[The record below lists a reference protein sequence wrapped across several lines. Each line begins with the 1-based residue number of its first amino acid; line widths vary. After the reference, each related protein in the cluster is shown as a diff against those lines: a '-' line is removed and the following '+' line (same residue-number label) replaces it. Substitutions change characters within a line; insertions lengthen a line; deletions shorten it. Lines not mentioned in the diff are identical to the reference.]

1 MSVNLPVV
9 IEAISNETAP
19 VIYKTDGLKPY
30 LQHIKEQVSGEVPD
44 LTTKKGR
51 DRIASLS
58 AMVSKSKTAV
68 EKPGRDY
75 LKRLKELPKEIEKEL
90 KTFVD
95 ECDFLR
101 DEIRKPLTDWENANK
116 AREAA
121 HVSNIQSFG
130 EWAQS
135 GSISAEIAGALA
147 EIESRTLGD
156 HCEEYLS
163 QYVAAKDSA
172 IAQLKQ
178 RYQAAVEFEAQQAE
192 LERLRKE
199 AAEREQKEREERL
212 MREAADNARREAEQK
227 AQRERD
233 EVARIEREKQLE
245 SERREM
251 QLKLQVEA
259 AERQRLEAEQRAEQ
273 RADYERQQSEIRA
286 KQAAEAERLRIE
298 QQQAA
303 ERAEAEKQAANKAHS
318 ASVNREIL
326 SALVGAG
333 FSEEQGKLVV
343 RLAASKLCGQ
353 LVINY

>member
-9 IEAISNETAP
+9 IEAISDETAP
-19 VIYKTDGLKPY
+19 VIYKTGGLKPY

-95 ECDFLR
+95 ECDLLR
-101 DEIRKPLTDWENANK
+101 DEVRKPLTDWENANK

-135 GSISAEIAGALA
+135 GLTSGEIAGALA
-147 EIESRTLGD
+147 EIESRTLGE

-212 MREAADNARREAEQK
+212 MREAAENARREAEQK

-251 QLKLQVEA
+251 QLKLQAEA
-259 AERQRLEAEQRAEQ
+259 AERQRLEAEQRAE
-273 RADYERQQSEIRA
+273 YERQQSEIRA

-303 ERAEAEKQAANKAHS
+303 ERAEAEKQAANKAHR

-326 SALVGAG
+326 SVLVGAG

>member
-9 IEAISNETAP
+9 IEAISDETAP

-95 ECDFLR
+95 ECDLLR
-101 DEIRKPLTDWENANK
+101 DEVRKPLTDWENANK

-130 EWAQS
+130 EWSQS
-135 GSISAEIAGALA
+135 GFTSAEIAGALA
-147 EIESRTLGD
+147 EIESRMLGD

-199 AAEREQKEREERL
+199 ADEREQKEREERL

-245 SERREM
+245 AERREM
-251 QLKLQVEA
+251 QLKLQAEQ
-259 AERQRLEAEQRAEQ
+259 AERQRIEAEQRAE
-273 RADYERQQSEIRA
+273 YERQQSEIRA

-303 ERAEAEKQAANKAHS
+303 ERAEAEKQAANKAHR

>member
-1 MSVNLPVV
+1 MTNLPVAIEV
-9 IEAISNETAP
+9 INEASAP
-19 VIYKTDGLKPY
+19 TIYKADGLKPY
-30 LQHIKEQVSGEVPD
+30 LAHITEQVSGEVPD
-44 LTTKKGR
+44 LATKKGR

-90 KTFVD
+90 KEFVD
-95 ECDFLR
+95 GCDSLR

-121 HVSNIQSFG
+121 HFANIQSFG

-135 GSISAEIAGALA
+135 GFTSDEIAGALA
-147 EIESRTLGD
+147 EIESRKLGD

-178 RYQAAVEFEAQQAE
+178 RYSATVEFEAQQAE

-212 MREAADNARREAEQK
+212 MREAADNARREAEMK
-227 AQRERD
+227 AQRERE
-233 EVARIEREKQLE
+233 EVARVEREKQLE
-245 SERREM
+245 SERREI
-251 QLKLQVEA
+251 QLKLQAEA
-259 AERQRLEAEQRAEQ
+259 AERQRLEAEQRA
-273 RADYERQQSEIRA
+273 DWERQQSEARA
-286 KQAAEAERLRIE
+286 KQAAENERLRIE
-298 QQQAA
+298 QQQATD
-303 ERAEAEKQAANKAHS
+303 RAEAEKQAANKAHR

-333 FSEEQGKLVV
+333 LTEEQGKLVV

>member
-9 IEAISNETAP
+9 IEAISDETAP

-30 LQHIKEQVSGEVPD
+30 LQHIKERVSGEVPD

-90 KTFVD
+90 KSFVD
-95 ECDFLR
+95 ECDLLR

-116 AREAA
+116 AREAS

-135 GSISAEIAGALA
+135 GFTSAEIAGAFA

-245 SERREM
+245 AERREM
-251 QLKLQVEA
+251 QLKLQAEQ
-259 AERQRLEAEQRAEQ
+259 AERQRIEAEQRAE
-273 RADYERQQSEIRA
+273 YERQQSEIRA
-286 KQAAEAERLRIE
+286 KQAAESERLRIE

-303 ERAEAEKQAANKAHS
+303 ERAEAEKQAANKAHR

>member
-9 IEAISNETAP
+9 IEAISDETAP

-95 ECDFLR
+95 ECDLLR

-116 AREAA
+116 SREAA

-135 GSISAEIAGALA
+135 GFTSTEIAGALV

-212 MREAADNARREAEQK
+212 MREAVDNARREAEQK
-227 AQRERD
+227 EQRERD

-259 AERQRLEAEQRAEQ
+259 AERQRIEAEQRAE
-273 RADYERQQSEIRA
+273 YERQQSEIRA

-303 ERAEAEKQAANKAHS
+303 ERAEAEKQAANKAHR

>member
-9 IEAISNETAP
+9 IEAISDETAP

-95 ECDFLR
+95 ECDLLR

-121 HVSNIQSFG
+121 HISNIQSFG

-135 GSISAEIAGALA
+135 GFTSAEIAGALS
-147 EIESRTLGD
+147 EIESRILGD

-178 RYQAAVEFEAQQAE
+178 RHQAAVEFEAQQAE

-245 SERREM
+245 AERREM
-251 QLKLQVEA
+251 QLKLQAEA
-259 AERQRLEAEQRAEQ
+259 AERQRLEAEQRAE
-273 RADYERQQSEIRA
+273 YERQQSEIRA

-303 ERAEAEKQAANKAHS
+303 ERAEAEKQAANKAHR

-326 SALVGAG
+326 AALVGAG

>member
-9 IEAISNETAP
+9 IEAISDETAP

-95 ECDFLR
+95 ECDLLR

-130 EWAQS
+130 EWVQS
-135 GSISAEIAGALA
+135 GFTSTEIAGALS

-212 MREAADNARREAEQK
+212 MREVADNARREAEQK

-245 SERREM
+245 AERREM
-251 QLKLQVEA
+251 QLKLQAEA
-259 AERQRLEAEQRAEQ
+259 AERQRLEAEKRAEH
-273 RADYERQQSEIRA
+273 ERQQSEIRA

-303 ERAEAEKQAANKAHS
+303 ERAEAEKQAANKAHR